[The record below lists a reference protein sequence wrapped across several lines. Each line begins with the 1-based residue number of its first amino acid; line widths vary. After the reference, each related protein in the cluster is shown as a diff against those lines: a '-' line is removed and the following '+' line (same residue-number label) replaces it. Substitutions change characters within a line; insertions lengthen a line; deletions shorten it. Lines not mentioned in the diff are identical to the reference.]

1 MNENAQELGKKLY
14 LTAEKDEDLVVLATR
29 SQDAL
34 TITQNMTWARR
45 KRRFAI
51 LMTRFCWELSDFSNK
66 KKGEHKRTNSIMSF
80 DTVLSVKSK
89 GIDQSKVDTILSLL
103 TIKHY
108 YSQNEG
114 RKIELIFSG
123 GGKITLGVECIEVLL
138 KDVSSPFTSVTASIP
153 RHLDGDSNE

>member
-1 MNENAQELGKKLY
+1 MNDSSQKRGKKLY
-14 LTAEKDEDLVVLATR
+14 LTAEKDEDLVVLATL

-34 TITQNMTWARR
+34 IATSNMTWARR

-51 LMTRFCWELSDFSNK
+51 LMTRFCWELNDFSTK

-80 DTVLSVKSK
+80 DTVLTVKSK
-89 GIDQSKVDTILSLL
+89 GIDQSKADTILSLL

-108 YSQNEG
+108 YSKKVE

-138 KDVSSPFTSVTASIP
+138 KDVSSPFNSIASSIP
-153 RHLDGDSNE
+153 QHLDDGSND